1 MWYLILSIVAS
12 ALSFGLAVWALIRNR
27 RNRVYQVL
35 AAGMAILGV
44 EAILNGLSLSASSSA
59 EALAWQRYRL
69 VATGFLPGIWLIFS
83 LVFSRADY
91 AETVKKWKW
100 AIIGVFAGTA
110 APPLVFP
117 HNFFLQTSL
126 SIEANLF
133 QYRIGWPGYIF
144 HLVFLLG
151 VILTLMNLE
160 RTLRASVGRI
170 RWQIKFAILGLGG
183 LWGVRIYI
191 ISQTLLFMALSLEL
205 QAIGLAALVV
215 ADLMI
220 LKAFFR
226 SRIFEMDFFPS
237 QSMIFNSVTAL
248 LIGVYLIAV
257 GIFAKIAAYY
267 GAEYGVF
274 LGGFLIFAALLGL
287 AVFIFSDRLRKKL
300 KKFVSLHFNRP
311 VYNYRKEWMEFTHGT
326 SAVTDIKEF
335 CTLISQKISRTMEAL
350 SVTIWLFDDLLT
362 RAEIGGTTIFPTG
375 ENETAEKYSELIL
388 KMAGAVQRGDVR
400 EDYNFLEGDW
410 AESSGKKELLAEAR
424 IEYGFPL
431 IAGEKTLGFLTVGE
445 IVGYEALSLED
456 IELLK
461 TMSDQ
466 TAASLL
472 NLKLSED
479 LRKAREL
486 EAFQKMSTFIVHDL
500 KNLASTLSL
509 TLQNMPHHFDNPEF
523 RKDAMKILEQSLA
536 KIRNM
541 SSSLSSLGQMPE
553 MKKVKSD
560 LNGVVG
566 GVLASLDGALKGRVE
581 ENLAG
586 LPPLLL
592 DPEQIPKVL
601 TNLIINA
608 DESLGK
614 DGQISIET
622 GRSDGWAVFT
632 IRDNGCGMSR
642 EFMDKFLFHPFRT
655 TKKNGMGIG
664 LFQSKIIVEA
674 HGGKIEVESK
684 ENVGTTFRVLLP
696 MK

>member
-410 AESSGKKELLAEAR
+410 AESSGN
-424 IEYGFPL
+424 
-431 IAGEKTLGFLTVGE
+431 
-445 IVGYEALSLED
+445 LSLED